1 MAKNLEKMSL
11 EELKA
16 HRKEVDAAI
25 ADFEKRRKQE
35 ALIAAQKAAQEFGFS
50 LEDVMGA
57 KGAKTKT
64 KGVPKYANPDDGSQ
78 TWTGRGRQPQW
89 IKDALAAGK
98 SLDDLA
104 I

>member
-1 MAKNLEKMSL
+1 MAKSLEKMSL
-11 EELKA
+11 EELKDL
-16 HRKEVDAAI
+16 RKDVDAAI
-25 ADFEKRRKQE
+25 SNFEKRKKQE
-35 ALIAAQKAAQEFGFS
+35 ALIAARKAAQEHGFS
-50 LEDVMGA
+50 LDEIMGGKA
-57 KGAKTKT
+57 QKTMTKGA
-64 KGVPKYANPDDGSQ
+64 PKYANPQDPSK